1 MTKILIV
8 EDEAGLVTLLKY
20 NLKKHGFETAEVMDG
35 KFVMSAVMTERPDLI
50 LMDWMLPN
58 VSGVDLCREIRQNA
72 EVKLTP
78 IIMVTARADEA
89 DKVRGLSYGAD
100 DYMTKPF
107 SVPELIARIQALLR
121 RVVVKPKTK
130 VLKAGVLSL
139 DFDKKL
145 VLKEGVPVHM
155 GPTEFRLLA
164 ILMEQPGRV
173 FSREELLKLVWGD
186 SVFVEPRTV
195 DVHIRRLRRN
205 LKDDDSELIRT
216 VRSSGYAVKV

>member
-20 NLKKHGFETAEVMDG
+20 NLEKHGYETVEVMDG
-35 KFVMSAVMTERPDLI
+35 KLVIQTVLAERPDLI

-58 VSGVDLCREIRQNA
+58 VSGVDLCREIRQHP
-72 EVKLTP
+72 EIKLTP

-107 SVPELIARIQALLR
+107 SIPELIARIQALLR
-121 RVVVKPKTK
+121 RVVVKPQAQ
-130 VLKAGVLSL
+130 VLKAGILTL
-139 DFDKKL
+139 DFDKKM
-145 VLKEGVPVHM
+145 VLKSGKQMHM

-164 ILMEQPGRV
+164 VLMEKPEHV

-186 SVFVEPRTV
+186 SVFVEARTV
-195 DVHIRRLRRN
+195 DVHIRRLRAN
-205 LKDDDSELIRT
+205 LKDDKGDLIRT

>member
-1 MTKILIV
+1 MTKVLIV

-20 NLKKHGFETAEVMDG
+20 NLEKHGYETAEVMDG
-35 KFVMSAVMTERPDLI
+35 KLVMSAVITEKPDLI

-58 VSGVDLCREIRQNA
+58 VSGVDLCREIRQNPD
-72 EVKLTP
+72 VRLTP
-78 IIMVTARADEA
+78 IIMLTARADEA

-121 RVVVKPKTK
+121 RVVVKQPQK
-130 VLKAGVLSL
+130 VLKVGILTL

-145 VLKEGVPVHM
+145 VLKDNTPMHM

-164 ILMEQPGRV
+164 ILMEKPEHV

-195 DVHIRRLRRN
+195 DVHIRRLRAN
-205 LKDDDSELIRT
+205 LKDDESELIRT
-216 VRSSGYAVKV
+216 VRSSGYAVKA

>member
-20 NLKKHGFETAEVMDG
+20 NLEKHGYETVEVMDG
-35 KFVMSAVMTERPDLI
+35 KLVMSTVLTERPDLI

-58 VSGVDLCREIRQNA
+58 VSGVDLCREIRQNPEA
-72 EVKLTP
+72 KLTP

-121 RVVVKPKTK
+121 RVVVKPKNK
-130 VLKAGVLSL
+130 VLKAGVLVL

-145 VLKEGVPVHM
+145 VLKEGVPMHM

-164 ILMEQPGRV
+164 ILMEQPGHV

-195 DVHIRRLRRN
+195 DVHIRRLRCN
-205 LKDDDSELIRT
+205 LQDDASELIRT
-216 VRSSGYAVKV
+216 VRSSGYSVKV